1 MWGCA
6 TTSAWDI
13 ILALPMGTGAQ
24 RMTKGPDLRSTSAR
38 ERHALLQRVL
48 WSHQI
53 KNSERIR
60 DFLVYVCERAL
71 QEPEAEIHEQEIGC
85 RVFERKPDYD
95 TAADNLV
102 RVTASQARK
111 KLEQYFA
118 SDGRLEPVVLEIPK
132 GKYTPVFRER
142 DAPSQSALPESAL
155 APAVPQS
162 RALVTTLAICALLF
176 LIAAVWSTLALRRA
190 KQVSKSEVERSP
202 MVSALW
208 SSFVQNPNPTDI
220 VVADSSLSLFQSLLS
235 HQLTL
240 AEYLKPDVWTHAD
253 QFSVDSDLQK
263 FAQTAARSR
272 FTSLA
277 TVTAAYR
284 IAQLLGRDQ
293 NHLSF
298 VYPRDFSIRQMKAN
312 NVVLLGST
320 RANPWIELIQ
330 NQLNFR
336 FDFDQELKFG
346 YFENREPRSGELK
359 VYRSDANVSYCQ
371 IAYLPNLSKTG
382 TILAIV
388 GTEVEGT
395 EGGSEFVTGENS
407 LAELRRLLPAS
418 RNGRFPY
425 FDVLLRSNRFGG
437 TAPPF
442 SIVAVRALNL

>member
-1 MWGCA
+1 MA
-6 TTSAWDI
+6 
-13 ILALPMGTGAQ
+13 TGAQ
-24 RMTKGPDLRSTSAR
+24 RMTKGPDLRSTSAK

-71 QEPEAEIHEQEIGC
+71 QEPEAEIHEQEIGF
-85 RVFERKPDYD
+85 RVFGRKPDYD
-95 TAADNLV
+95 TSADNLV

-118 SDGRLEPVVLEIPK
+118 SDGMLEPIILEIPK
-132 GKYTPVFRER
+132 GNYTPVFRER
-142 DAPSQSALPESAL
+142 DGPVSPSSIEQSS
-155 APAVPQS
+155 PATTPQS
-162 RALVTTLAICALLF
+162 RSLVTILTVCALLF
-176 LIAAVWSTLALRRA
+176 FFAAIWSTVALHRA
-190 KQVSKSEVERSP
+190 RSASRSGFERSP
-202 MVSALW
+202 VVSALW
-208 SSFVQNPNPTDI
+208 SPFVESENPTDI
-220 VVADSSLSLFQSLLS
+220 VVADSSLSLFQGLLT

-240 AEYLKPDVWTHAD
+240 AEYLKPDIWTHAD
-253 QFSVDSDLQK
+253 QFSPQPDLQK
-263 FAQTAARSR
+263 FAQKAAQSR

-284 IAQLLGRDQ
+284 IAQLLGRDE

-298 VYPRDFSIRQMKAN
+298 VYPRDFSIRQMKAD
-312 NVVLLGST
+312 NVVLLGSS
-320 RANPWIELIQ
+320 RANPWTELIQ

-336 FDFDQELKFG
+336 FDYDQELKFG

-359 VYRSDANVSYCQ
+359 LYRSNGQVSYCQ

-382 TILAIV
+382 TILAII

-395 EGGSEFVTGENS
+395 EGGSEFVTAEGS
-407 LAELRRLLPAS
+407 LAELRKSLPAS
-418 RNGRFPY
+418 RDGRFPY
-425 FDVLLRSNRFGG
+425 FDVLLKSKRFGG

-442 SIVAVRALNL
+442 SIVAVRALNP